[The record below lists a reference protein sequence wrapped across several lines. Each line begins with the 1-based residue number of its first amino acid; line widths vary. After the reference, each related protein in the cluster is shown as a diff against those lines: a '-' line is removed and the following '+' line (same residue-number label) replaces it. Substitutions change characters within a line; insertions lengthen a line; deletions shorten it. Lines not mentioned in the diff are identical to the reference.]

1 MQAPNASAVV
11 TNTPLRAAQQV
22 ADNDVALGMVV
33 NHIMQSPIY
42 YNPAT
47 GEGCAIF
54 ITEDDAQST
63 LDHIHPHRTPLTV
76 VSPYAKPGHVA
87 KQHYCTASIVKT
99 EELLLGLPPM
109 NLGDLFATDLRDLF
123 QSEYNQITADMVPV
137 NRTIDYKTTAE
148 GRRIFDLSSKLDI
161 YDGPDDDSF
170 RIGALDRMSMY
181 ADALHFS
188 AAHNHQLNSISY
200 IKAQEDLYKE
210 ALKLIN
216 NQVDNDD

>member
-1 MQAPNASAVV
+1 
-11 TNTPLRAAQQV
+11 
-22 ADNDVALGMVV
+22 
-33 NHIMQSPIY
+33 
-42 YNPAT
+42 
-47 GEGCAIF
+47 
-54 ITEDDAQST
+54 
-63 LDHIHPHRTPLTV
+63 
-76 VSPYAKPGHVA
+76 
-87 KQHYCTASIVKT
+87 
-99 EELLLGLPPM
+99 M
-109 NLGDLFATDLRDLF
+109 NLGDLLATDLRDLF